1 MMNPEE
7 FAQAYDRVD
16 NICKFTYNT
25 KKEQDLFALQFVYE
39 TQPQSLE
46 NPRTYPSLCCCLM
59 TQGTALL
66 ETEHGQ
72 FSLTPGDV
80 FFTFPAVPFSIRN
93 CNQAQY
99 YYISFVGRKAASY
112 PESVGITPKNPVR
125 SGFEELK
132 STWAYGMSKTSE
144 ENLPL
149 LTKGLLLYTLSIIS
163 ATGKAPSEVTE
174 RGVVDQIRGD
184 IDSDYANADLSLEFL
199 CDRRKYNSKYV
210 SRKFREEMG
219 LSFSEYLQSC
229 RIHHACN
236 LLTETNRS
244 VQEIALDVGYRDAL
258 YFSKVF
264 KKCMG
269 VSPSTYRNGGR
280 E

>member
-1 MMNPEE
+1 M
-7 FAQAYDRVD
+7 DGD
-16 NICKFTYNT
+16 NICKFSNT
-25 KKEQDLFALQFVYE
+25 TNREQDLYAFRFVYE
-39 TQPQSLE
+39 TQPHKLP

-59 TQGTALL
+59 THGTALL

-80 FFTFPAVPFSIRN
+80 FFTFPAAPFSIRN
-93 CNQAQY
+93 CSQAHY
-99 YYISFVGRKAASY
+99 YYISFVGRKANSY
-112 PESVGITPKNPVR
+112 PESVGITPQNPVR

-132 STWAYGMSKTSE
+132 ATWSYGISKTSP

-163 ATGKAPSEVTE
+163 ASSEAPSEVSD
-174 RGVVDQIRGD
+174 RGLVEQIRSD
-184 IDSDYANADLSLEFL
+184 IDLDYANADLSLDSL
-199 CDRRKYNSKYV
+199 CDQRKYNSKYV
-210 SRKFREEMG
+210 SRRFREEMG
-219 LSFSEYLQSC
+219 ISFSEYLQSC

-236 LLTETNRS
+236 LLAGTNRS
-244 VQEIALDVGYRDAL
+244 VQEIAMDVGYRDAL

-269 VSPSTYRNGGR
+269 VTPTNYRNGGR